1 MRAINYLNPMKIQIG
16 VMGSAGGIITDAE
29 LDLAKRLGRRI
40 AERGA
45 TIVTGACP
53 GLPHAAVLGATEA
66 GGVSLG
72 VSPANS
78 REEHV
83 NVYSS
88 PLQPYTTMVFTGS
101 GLMGRET
108 HNIHSSDFVIYCGGR
123 SGTLGEFCI
132 AYDEGKLIGVLTN
145 SGGISNEF
153 ERIANLVKKDTGSII
168 FSDDNPEKLIDRCVD
183 YYAHSNRPSALAFN
197 HTAGWPMRRPIVT
210 QETRG

>member
-1 MRAINYLNPMKIQIG
+1 MKVQIG
-16 VMGSAGGIITDAE
+16 VMGSAGGELSAGE
-29 LDLAKRLGRRI
+29 LDLARRLGRRI
-40 AERGA
+40 AERDC

-53 GLPHAAVLGATEA
+53 GLPHAAVLGADEI

-72 VSPANS
+72 ISPALS
-78 REEHV
+78 REEHI

-88 PLQPYTTMVFTGS
+88 PLQPYTTIVFTGS

-108 HNIHSSDFVIYCGGR
+108 HNIHSSDFVLFTGGR

-132 AYDEGKLIGVLTN
+132 AYDEGKLIGILTN

-153 ERIANLVKKDTGSII
+153 ERIAHLVQKDTGSTLIAG
-168 FSDDNPEKLIDRCVD
+168 DDPEELVDRCLDFYLRGSIASSV
-183 YYAHSNRPSALAFN
+183 AFN
-197 HTAGWPMRRPIVT
+197 RETGFPLRRPLVT

>member
-1 MRAINYLNPMKIQIG
+1 MKVQIG
-16 VMGSAGGIITDAE
+16 VMGSAGGTLTDRE
-29 LDLAKRLGRRI
+29 LDLARRLGRRI

-53 GLPHAAVLGATEA
+53 GLPHAAVLGAHEV
-66 GGVSLG
+66 GGISLG
-72 VSPANS
+72 VSPAHS

-83 NVYSS
+83 NVYAS

-108 HNIHSSDFVIYCGGR
+108 HNIHSSDFVLFVGGR

-132 AYDEGKLIGVLTN
+132 AYDEGKLIGILTN

-153 ERIANLVKKDTGSII
+153 EGIAKLVHKTTGSII
-168 FSDDNPEKLIDRCVD
+168 LAGDNPNDLVDRCFD
-183 YYAHSNRPSALAFN
+183 IYQRGLTASAVAFN
-197 HTAGWPMRRPIVT
+197 RTAEFPLRKPVVT

>member
-1 MRAINYLNPMKIQIG
+1 MKIQVG
-16 VMGSAGGIITDAE
+16 VMGSAGGPITAAE
-29 LDLAKRLGRRI
+29 LELARRLGHRI
-40 AERGA
+40 ADRGA

-53 GLPHAAVLGATEA
+53 GLPHAAVLGAHEG

-72 VSPANS
+72 VSPALS

-83 NVYSS
+83 NVYGS
-88 PLQPYTTMVFTGS
+88 PLQPYTTIVFTGS

-108 HNIHSSDFVIYCGGR
+108 HNIHSSDFVLFVGGR

-132 AYDEGKLIGVLTN
+132 AYDEGKLIGILTN

-153 ERIANLVKKDTGSII
+153 SHIASIVHKETGSII
-168 FSDDNPEKLIDRCVD
+168 VTDDNPETLVDRCMD
-183 YYAHSNRPSALAFN
+183 MYLREPIPSSVAFN
-197 HTAGWPMRRPIVT
+197 RTAEFPLRKPPVT

>member
-1 MRAINYLNPMKIQIG
+1 MKIQIG
-16 VMGSAGGIITDAE
+16 VMGSAGGLITKPQLE
-29 LDLAKRLGRRI
+29 LARRLGRRI

-53 GLPHAAVLGATEA
+53 GLPHAAVLGAHER
-66 GGVSLG
+66 GGDSLG
-72 VSPANS
+72 VSPALS

-83 NVYSS
+83 NIYGS

-108 HNIHSSDFVIYCGGR
+108 HNIHSSDFVLFLGGR

-132 AYDEGKLIGVLTN
+132 AYDEGKLIGVVTG

-153 ERIANLVKKDTGSII
+153 THIVDLVKKETGSTILT
-168 FSDDNPEKLIDRCVD
+168 DDEPERLVD
-183 YYAHSNRPSALAFN
+183 TCLDLYMREGRPSSVAFD
-197 HTAGWPMRRPIVT
+197 
-210 QETRG
+210 RG

>member
-1 MRAINYLNPMKIQIG
+1 MNIQIG
-16 VMGSAGGIITDAE
+16 VMGSAGGRIGRPE
-29 LDLAKRLGRRI
+29 LELARRLGRRI

-53 GLPHAAVLGATEA
+53 GLPHAAVLGAHEA
-66 GGVSLG
+66 GGESLG
-72 VSPANS
+72 VSPALS

-83 NVYSS
+83 NVYGS
-88 PLQPYTTMVFTGS
+88 PLQPYTTIVFTGS

-108 HNIHSSDFVIYCGGR
+108 HNIHSSDFVLFLGGR

-132 AYDEGKLIGVLTN
+132 AYDEGKLIGVLRN

-153 ERIANLVKKDTGSII
+153 ERIAQLVCKETGSMIV
-168 FSDDNPEKLIDRCVD
+168 SDDGPETLVDRCMD
-183 YYAHSNRPSALAFN
+183 TYLKESIPSSVAFN
-197 HTAGWPMRRPIVT
+197 RGIAFPLLTPPVT